1 MYAPNKAISAG
12 YLDETIDSEKLMD
25 LALKKASD
33 LATLDHPVYQITK
46 ELDQAKALNRI
57 KSSINKM

>member
-1 MYAPNKAISAG
+1 
-12 YLDETIDSEKLMD
+12 MD

-33 LATLDHPVYQITK
+33 LATLDHPVYKITK
-46 ELDQAKALNRI
+46 ELDQAKALNSI